1 MDADSVAH
9 LDVPVS
15 AGPNVQLGAVRVEIW
30 VADRPAL
37 DYAQQR
43 WGDLVVLEGVLR
55 PAS

>member
-9 LDVPVS
+9 LDVPAS